1 MFIRAGRDLPERYP
15 PTGEVAVTDSYPYR
29 EDMVLGKPRPK
40 ISWSSRRIRL
50 GVAHH
55 GTPSSWTPPV
65 KDHEPARAKP
75 KKRP

>member
-1 MFIRAGRDLPERYP
+1 MIA
-15 PTGEVAVTDSYPYR
+15 
-29 EDMVLGKPRPK
+29 GKPRPK

-55 GTPSSWTPPV
+55 GAPSSWIAPA
-65 KDHEPARAKP
+65 KDRTAAPAKP